1 LAGLSLASLDAG
13 DQVHDRQQ
21 QHGSGIPRLHTD
33 ARTLLKIG
41 FTLAAL
47 IGAAFF

>member
-1 LAGLSLASLDAG
+1 LAGLSPESLDAG
-13 DQVHDRQQ
+13 DQVHDRRQE
-21 QHGSGIPRLHTD
+21 HGLGIPRLHTD

-41 FTLAAL
+41 FTLVAL